1 MRYLGQR
8 LYYGWF
14 VLAAVAG
21 LNFAN
26 GATTI
31 GVLTVFILSLTEAFG
46 WTRTQISVVTSVG
59 AVLGALTA
67 PFMGRVTDRFGARL
81 PLTLGGVCIVVAL
94 LYLAAVQSLLGFYVA
109 FSLARLAD
117 QGFVQVCSPPAIA
130 KWFQRYRGR
139 AMAVLFFTSS
149 AGGATLPLLVH
160 FVIQTWHWRVAWGVL
175 SGIMLC
181 LGLIPCA
188 LLVRRQPEDLGLLV
202 DGEPVPAPAASP
214 RSSTAEVSP
223 AAAGSDAVSWAP
235 SEALH
240 TPTLWLLLASAF
252 VAGVSATG
260 VTLHLVPYLRQQG
273 VAPAVAV
280 GVVSLSSLASGA
292 GNLGWGFS
300 ADKFAVRPLL
310 AVTYLLKA
318 VSLAVLLQTNTIPEA
333 SLFALLQGGADG
345 GTRTLTAVLLA
356 DYYGRQHLGAIYG
369 LERAVQVAG
378 FALGPLISGATFDLT
393 QSYHGA
399 FAAFLVLSIVGMV
412 LVVLAR
418 PPHKKSQEL

>member
-8 LYYGWF
+8 LYYGWL

-31 GVLTVFILSLTEAFG
+31 GVLTVFILPLTEAFG

-160 FVIQTWHWRVAWGVL
+160 FVIQTWHWRVAWEYSAALCCAWVSSRVPCW
-175 SGIMLC
+175 SGDSRKTSVYWSMGHRGQRRLPAHALPPQRC
-181 LGLIPCA
+181 RPRPLGATRSHGPP
-188 LLVRRQPEDLGLLV
+188 VRRSALRRSG
-202 DGEPVPAPAASP
+202 SCWP
-214 RSSTAEVSP
+214 RR
-223 AAAGSDAVSWAP
+223 SWP
-235 SEALH
+235 
-240 TPTLWLLLASAF
+240 
-252 VAGVSATG
+252 G
-260 VTLHLVPYLRQQG
+260 
-273 VAPAVAV
+273 
-280 GVVSLSSLASGA
+280 
-292 GNLGWGFS
+292 
-300 ADKFAVRPLL
+300 
-310 AVTYLLKA
+310 
-318 VSLAVLLQTNTIPEA
+318 
-333 SLFALLQGGADG
+333 
-345 GTRTLTAVLLA
+345 
-356 DYYGRQHLGAIYG
+356 
-369 LERAVQVAG
+369 
-378 FALGPLISGATFDLT
+378 
-393 QSYHGA
+393 
-399 FAAFLVLSIVGMV
+399 
-412 LVVLAR
+412 
-418 PPHKKSQEL
+418 